1 MIGGTI
7 ECPKCNSETFQR
19 IPRTFWMKVI
29 PFSRL
34 HLCSVCQCKFFT
46 IAISLSARLPNS

>member
-1 MIGGTI
+1 MIGGNI

-19 IPRTFWMKVI
+19 IPRAFWMKII

-34 HLCSVCQCKFFT
+34 HLCSHCQCKFFT
-46 IAISLSARLPNS
+46 IAISLNARLPNG